1 MKFFCGGR
9 LSDLNARHMD
19 YKKYQR
25 KEINEVAGQGPQDGP
40 TLLPTSNNSPLH
52 KSPMRTKMMTV
63 TNGDF
68 IYFDEEFLGILYN
81 GEVKKKRHRN
91 IYCVNCGEKGHVV
104 KECNGP
110 ITSFGIM
117 AFKVVRTP
125 EEEKYDYNNE
135 LGNILKSVKDDKYI
149 IPQKADESAQKYPK
163 TKFLMIQR
171 KDTMGYIDFVRGK
184 YPEEHEAKTQL
195 LMTFLN
201 EMTKKEKENLLT
213 KSFDEIWR
221 SLWLNPE
228 SRFYRNEYES
238 AKKKYSKL
246 DIEELV
252 KMSTN
257 SYDFT
262 ELSFAKGRRNMKE
275 TNIACAEREFFE
287 ETGYDKSSYDFIKH
301 YPTIHEEFVGTNGVR
316 YRHIYYL
323 VKMKEHIPPPR
334 IDKTNI
340 VQMGE
345 VKNIGWF
352 TVDECLSLIRPYD
365 IAKKDVIRKVNS
377 DLNKM
382 NGVYECSNFYYNSRN
397 KRTV

>member
-1 MKFFCGGR
+1 MNFFCGGR
-9 LSDLNARHMD
+9 LSDLNARRMD
-19 YKKYQR
+19 YKKYQK
-25 KEINEVAGQGPQDGP
+25 KENNEVGGDGP
-40 TLLPTSNNSPLH
+40 TPLPISNSKSPAH
-52 KSPMRTKMMTV
+52 KSPMRTRMMTV
-63 TNGDF
+63 TRGDF
-68 IYFDEEFLGILYN
+68 VYFDEELLGILYN

-117 AFKVVRTP
+117 AFKVVNTP
-125 EEEKYDYNNE
+125 EEEKYDYNSE
-135 LGNILKSVKDDKYI
+135 LGGILRSVKEDKYI
-149 IPQKADESAQKYPK
+149 IPQKAEEQKYPK
-163 TKFLMIQR
+163 IKFLMIQR

-184 YPEEHEAKTQL
+184 YPEEGDAKTQL

-238 AKKKYSKL
+238 AKKKYCKL
-246 DIEELV
+246 NIKELM

-287 ETGYDKSSYDFIKH
+287 ETGYDKSSYDFIKN

-323 VKMKEHIPPPR
+323 VKMKENIQPPR

-345 VKNIGWF
+345 VQNIGWF

-365 IAKKDVIRKVNS
+365 IAKKDVIRKVNC
-377 DLNKM
+377 DLNNM

>member
-1 MKFFCGGR
+1 MNFFCQR
-9 LSDLNARHMD
+9 KLSDLNARHMD
-19 YKKYQR
+19 YFQKKEKDSQR
-25 KEINEVAGQGPQDGP
+25 ESENQLYYTKNQ
-40 TLLPTSNNSPLH
+40 LLF
-52 KSPMRTKMMTV
+52 
-63 TNGDF
+63 NGDF
-68 IYFDEEFLGILYN
+68 VYLDEELLGILYN
-81 GEVKKKRHRN
+81 GGVKRKRYRN

-104 KECNGP
+104 KECKGP

-117 AFKVVRTP
+117 AFKVVNNG
-125 EEEKYDYNNE
+125 EEEKNDYNHE
-135 LGNILKSVKDDKYI
+135 LGSILKKVKEEKYI
-149 IPQKADESAQKYPK
+149 IPQKVPGVINEEEKYPK
-163 TKFLMIQR
+163 IKFLMIQR

-184 YPEEHEAKTQL
+184 YPENEEEKNNL

-201 EMTKKEKENLLT
+201 EMTVKEKENLLT

-238 AKKKYSKL
+238 AKKKYNKL
-246 DIEELV
+246 DIKELV
-252 KMSTN
+252 RQSTN

-275 TNIACAEREFFE
+275 TNIACAEREFYE
-287 ETGYDKSSYDFIKH
+287 ETGYDKSCYDFIKN

-323 VKMKEHIPPPR
+323 VKMKDNIAPPR

-345 VKNIGWF
+345 VQNIGWF
-352 TVDECLSLIRPYD
+352 TVEECLSLIRPYD
-365 IAKKDVIRKVNS
+365 IAKKDVIRRVNY
-377 DLNKM
+377 DLLKM
-382 NGVYECSNFYYNSRN
+382 NGVYECSNFYYTSRN
-397 KRTV
+397 KKNVDGVV

>member
-1 MKFFCGGR
+1 
-9 LSDLNARHMD
+9 MD
-19 YKKYQR
+19 YFQR
-25 KEINEVAGQGPQDGP
+25 KEERIGDY
-40 TLLPTSNNSPLH
+40 
-52 KSPMRTKMMTV
+52 TKNQLTV
-63 TNGDF
+63 NGDF
-68 IYFDEEFLGILYN
+68 VYLDEELLGILYN
-81 GEVKKKRHRN
+81 GGVKKKRYRN

-104 KECNGP
+104 KECHGP

-117 AFKVVRTP
+117 AFKVVNNS
-125 EEEKYDYNNE
+125 EEERNDYNSE
-135 LGNILKSVKDDKYI
+135 LANIVKKVKEEKYI
-149 IPQKADESAQKYPK
+149 IPQKAPGEDKYPK
-163 TKFLMIQR
+163 IKFLMIQR

-184 YPEEHEAKTQL
+184 YPEDEEAKKGL

-201 EMTKKEKENLLT
+201 EMTVKEKENLLT

-246 DIEELV
+246 NIRELV
-252 KMSTN
+252 RQSTN

-287 ETGYDKSSYDFIKH
+287 ETGYDKSCYDFIKH
-301 YPTIHEEFVGTNGVR
+301 YPTIHEEFVGTNGVK

-323 VKMKEHIPPPR
+323 VKMKGDIPPPR

-352 TVDECLSLIRPYD
+352 TVEECLSLIRPYD
-365 IAKKDVIRKVNS
+365 IAKKDVIRRVNY
-377 DLNKM
+377 DLLNM
-382 NGVYECSNFYYNSRN
+382 NGEYECSNFYYTSRSE
-397 KRTV
+397 KSCE

>member
-1 MKFFCGGR
+1 
-9 LSDLNARHMD
+9 MD
-19 YKKYQR
+19 YKNYQN
-25 KEINEVAGQGPQDGP
+25 KENNEDGVRP
-40 TLLPTSNNSPLH
+40 PLPASNTP
-52 KSPMRTKMMTV
+52 MTV
-63 TNGDF
+63 TRGDF
-68 IYFDEEFLGILYN
+68 IYFDEEILGILYN

-117 AFKVVRTP
+117 AFKIVNKP
-125 EEEKYDYNNE
+125 EDEKEDYNSE
-135 LGNILKSVKDDKYI
+135 LGNILKGIKDDKYI
-149 IPQKADESAQKYPK
+149 IPQKADENIQKYPK

-184 YPEEHEAKTQL
+184 YPEEHDAKNAL

-201 EMTKKEKENLLT
+201 EMTKKEKKNLLT
-213 KSFDEIWR
+213 LSFDEIWR

-246 DIEELV
+246 DIKELV
-252 KMSTN
+252 NMSTN

-275 TNIACAEREFFE
+275 TNIACAEREFLE

-323 VKMKEHIPPPR
+323 VKMKENIAPPR

-345 VKNIGWF
+345 VQNIGWF

-365 IAKKDVIRKVNS
+365 TAKKDVIRKVNS

-382 NGVYECSNFYYNSRN
+382 DGVYECSNFYYNSRKVKN
-397 KRTV
+397 VP